1 MLKFNNKVLNYNSR
15 WLGEVVD
22 LNPLNLPRRTIR
34 VQLRPGTTWI
44 YETSVTMPET
54 PITDGLA
61 TIETVDAVNLIYD
74 VYYDDPIWY
83 RLLYGQP
90 VKRVLGGNTT
100 EVTSMEGT
108 FGYTNIEES
117 VLFDTSNVTNLSGA
131 FSYCHFVEFP
141 MFNTHNVTEF
151 DSLCDQGWN
160 LKHVPLLDT
169 SSAVNVDFM
178 FTDCF
183 NVESG
188 ALALYNQLSAQGT
201 VTSHEGTFHNCGK
214 DTVTGA
220 AEYEQIPW
228 DWKDRTTE

>member
-1 MLKFNNKVLNYNSR
+1 MLKFNNRVLNYNSR
-15 WLGEVVD
+15 WLGEVID

-34 VQLRPGTTWI
+34 VQLRPNTTWYYYGEPTI
-44 YETSVTMPET
+44 VHT
-54 PITDGLA
+54 PISDGMA

-74 VYYDDPIWY
+74 VTWDDPIWY
-83 RLLYGQP
+83 RLLYQQP
-90 VKRVLGGNTT
+90 VMRVLGANTT

-108 FGYTNIEES
+108 FGYTYIEES

-131 FSYCHFVEFP
+131 FSYCRFVEFP

-151 DSLCDQGWN
+151 DSLCDQGYY

-178 FTDCF
+178 FVDCH

-188 ALALYNQLSAQGT
+188 ALELYNQLSSQGT
-201 VTSHEGTFHNCGK
+201 VTSHEGTFYNCG
-214 DTVTGA
+214 DQTTTGA
-220 AEYEQIPW
+220 AELAQIPE
-228 DWKDRTTE
+228 DWKREDNR